1 MSSIYN
7 KGDIVVSKDKT
18 KPNLRI
24 LRVNDFEDEKEEYNL
39 IEIDKSK
46 LKQFKHKTTDE
57 ITFILQILGKNG
69 LLERE
74 DVQQLFKS
82 NFIFDYDLYT
92 FNTSLSDDSIC
103 VIQFL
108 ENAKEGDYSFK
119 VIISN
124 KLRDTQMS
132 RKAKDIVE
140 CFQHIELYL
149 IRNKPSLSFN
159 YFKENLEKY
168 NKEISKIYHT
178 VEEPIIESSV
188 ESPTE
193 EDYDHTEEREEF
205 FSDISPDPLSK
216 KEKELEDSLVESTQ
230 EDSQEEEEENEKQD

>member
-1 MSSIYN
+1 MSSTYN

-103 VIQFL
+103 VVQLL
-108 ENAKEGDYSFK
+108 ENAKEGDDTFK

-132 RKAKDIVE
+132 RKAKDIDE

-178 VEEPIIESSV
+178 VEEPTV

-193 EDYDHTEEREEF
+193 EDYDHTEHREDF
-205 FSDISPDPLSK
+205 FSDISEPLTK
-216 KEKELEDSLVESTQ
+216 EEKEFEESVDETTQ
-230 EDSQEEEEENEKQD
+230 EENQEEEEEKENEKQD